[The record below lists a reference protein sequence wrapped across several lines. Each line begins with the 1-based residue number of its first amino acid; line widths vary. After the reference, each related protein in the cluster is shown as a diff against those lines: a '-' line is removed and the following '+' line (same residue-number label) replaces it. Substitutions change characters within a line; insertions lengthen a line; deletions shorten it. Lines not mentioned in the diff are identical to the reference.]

1 MFNPHGLAIHDDFL
15 LVCDGSAGI
24 KVLDVSDRE
33 NPEVVTTESIPFAY
47 DIIIDYPS
55 AVVVG
60 EGVIYQYDL
69 SALPAIT
76 KTAELTLST
85 KQ

>member
-1 MFNPHGLAIHDDFL
+1 LAIYQDHL

-24 KVLDVSDRE
+24 KVLNVNDRE
-33 NPEVVTTESIPFAY
+33 NPEVVVTENIPFAY
-47 DIIIDYPS
+47 DIIVDYPS

-69 SALPAIT
+69 SALPEIT
-76 KTAELTLST
+76 KTAELTLTT
-85 KQ
+85 KR